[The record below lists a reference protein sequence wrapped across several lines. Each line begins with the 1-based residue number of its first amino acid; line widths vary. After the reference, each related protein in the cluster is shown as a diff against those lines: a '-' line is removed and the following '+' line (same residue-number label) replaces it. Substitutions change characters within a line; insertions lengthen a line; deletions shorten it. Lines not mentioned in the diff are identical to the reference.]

1 MQAMTPR
8 RRGRVDPPPRGAVQ
22 RGLRL
27 GLALI
32 ALACAACPGEE
43 SAVPRRAGGAR
54 IVSLSPAISR
64 TLVDF
69 DLADRIV
76 GRSAFCSFLPETT
89 PVAGDLHALN
99 VERLI
104 ELDPSVIL
112 LQTTTGG
119 GVDPALRGL
128 AERRGWRLASWSGLD
143 GLDDVERLVREIPA
157 AVAGPDEALAAQ
169 LAARADAILDA
180 IADST
185 RVEPA
190 DGDREALFA
199 GPVLLLHDVDPLGAF
214 GAGTYLG
221 DVLVRLGGRNA
232 IERPGWAAISAEDLV
247 RLDPPAI
254 VLVLA
259 VPADAAPPPAE
270 AFRRLAGLN
279 LRALRDGRALV
290 LAHPDSLY
298 PSTGVVEVAARFR
311 EILRA
316 LAGDGAAV
324 EQAP

>member
-8 RRGRVDPPPRGAVQ
+8 RRERVDPPPPGAVPLV
-22 RGLRL
+22 LRL
-27 GLALI
+27 ALASI
-32 ALACAACPGEE
+32 ALACTACPREE
-43 SAVPRRAGGAR
+43 STAPPRAGGVR

-76 GRSAFCSFLPETT
+76 GRSAFCSFLPESI

-112 LQTTTGG
+112 LQTTAEG
-119 GVDPALRGL
+119 GVDPAMRGL
-128 AERRGWRLASWSGLD
+128 AERRGWRLASWSRLD

-169 LAARADAILDA
+169 LAARAETILAA
-180 IADST
+180 IADAT
-185 RVEPA
+185 RA
-190 DGDREALFA
+190 EAPSGNRGAIFA
-199 GPVLLLHDVDPLGAF
+199 EPVLLLHDVDPLGGF
-214 GAGTYLG
+214 GGGTYLG

-232 IERPGWAAISAEDLV
+232 LDRPGWVALSAEDLL

-259 VPADAAPPPAE
+259 VPADAAPPSAE
-270 AFRRLAGLN
+270 AFRRLAGLD
-279 LRALRDGRALV
+279 LRALRDGRVVV

-298 PSTGVVEVAARFR
+298 PSTGVVEVAASLRA
-311 EILRA
+311 ILRS
-316 LAGDGAAV
+316 LAGESAAV